1 MADAVASGTEN
12 ASGLNA
18 LERYLVSQGMMTQEQ
33 IDEAKE
39 NKAKSGGYIRRSNK
53 IRRKKKK

>member
-18 LERYLVSQGMMTQEQ
+18 LERYLVSQGMMTQEE
-33 IDEAKE
+33 ID
-39 NKAKSGGYIRRSNK
+39 KAKTARSGGYIRRSNK